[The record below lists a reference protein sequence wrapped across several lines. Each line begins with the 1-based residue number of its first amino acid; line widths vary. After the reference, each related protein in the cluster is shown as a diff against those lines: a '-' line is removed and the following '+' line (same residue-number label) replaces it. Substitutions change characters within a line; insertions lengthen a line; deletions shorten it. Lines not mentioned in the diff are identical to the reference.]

1 MTASETNPDR
11 EDARSPATASE
22 TSPDLGA
29 ASPATASEPEPDLD
43 TGSPTTAPEAHPD
56 LDSGSP
62 AWELLLPAA
71 SAPARARGR
80 SLQAAL
86 REAVR

>member
-1 MTASETNPDR
+1 MTPSETNS
-11 EDARSPATASE
+11 AGGPAGQTERTTPS
-22 TSPDLGA
+22 
-29 ASPATASEPEPDLD
+29 
-43 TGSPTTAPEAHPD
+43 TAPSAGDAERHVP
-56 LDSGSP
+56 SP

-86 REAVR
+86 REAVRSGRLTPGTRLPSSRDLAADLGVS